1 MVKMEWFATQWII
14 MQPASSSDEGV
25 MVWGLKIFDQFLGRV
40 HRRYWREIIQF
51 NASKFG
57 DEFSDSVGNPA
68 VLGIISQLN
77 ATTPCPIGAIPEVL
91 SPW

>member
-1 MVKMEWFATQWII
+1 MGPQNIRLVNFG
-14 MQPASSSDEGV
+14 PG
-25 MVWGLKIFDQFLGRV
+25 

-51 NASKFG
+51 NASEFG
-57 DEFSDSVGNPA
+57 DEFSDSVRNSVRNSTVNSA

>member
-1 MVKMEWFATQWII
+1 MGHQNIRLI
-14 MQPASSSDEGV
+14 
-25 MVWGLKIFDQFLGRV
+25 LGRV

-51 NASKFG
+51 NASEFG
-57 DEFSDSVGNPA
+57 DEFSDSVRNSVRNSLRNFVRNSTVNSA

>member
-1 MVKMEWFATQWII
+1 MEMGPQNIRSI
-14 MQPASSSDEGV
+14 
-25 MVWGLKIFDQFLGRV
+25 LGRV

-57 DEFSDSVGNPA
+57 DEFSDSVRNSVRNSTVNSA

>member
-1 MVKMEWFATQWII
+1 
-14 MQPASSSDEGV
+14 
-25 MVWGLKIFDQFLGRV
+25 LGRV

-51 NASKFG
+51 NASEFG
-57 DEFSDSVGNPA
+57 DEFSDSVRNPA